1 MLSVQLTPKG
11 HARWK
16 TLHPWIFAKDCDA
29 PSAMPAGIVTVLS
42 PKGHVVGQALFSPHS
57 QIMLRRLTLSAD
69 PLTEPFWRER
79 IQRALK
85 KRAALAET
93 TNAYR
98 VVFGESDG
106 LPSIVIDR
114 YNDIAVIQTLSAGA
128 ETVKELLCNLVM
140 ELLPVSTLIERNDVA
155 VRELEQLPL
164 IKRVVRGE
172 KTCTEIQDGHLKFEV
187 DCLEG
192 QKTGAFLDH
201 RASRRR
207 LAQLA
212 RGRVLDCFSYEG
224 WGACYMAMQADAVI
238 AVDISAPACERIRAN
253 VTRNAAHNVDVQEAD
268 VFDFLKSCDDR
279 GEKFD
284 LIHLDPPA
292 FIKNRK
298 HLAAGIRGYKEINL
312 RALRCLNPGGTLV
325 TSSCSYHLTVNVMR
339 EMLCEAASDIG
350 RELVVREQLGQDE
363 DHPVLLNFPES
374 QYLKGFVLEAL

>member
-16 TLHPWIFAKDCDA
+16 TLHPWVFAKDCDA
-29 PSAMPAGIVTVLS
+29 ASAMPAGIVTVLS
-42 PKGHVVGQALFSPHS
+42 PKGHALGQAFFSPHS
-57 QIMLRRLTLSAD
+57 QIMLRRLTLSVTTIDDA
-69 PLTEPFWRER
+69 FWRAR
-79 IQRALK
+79 LQRALH
-85 KRAALAET
+85 KRTALAKT

-128 ETVKELLCNLVM
+128 ETIKEVLCNLVM
-140 ELLPVSTLIERNDVA
+140 ELLPVTTLIERNDVA
-155 VRELEQLPL
+155 VRDLEQLPL

-172 KTCTEIQDGHLKFEV
+172 KTRTEIQDGHLRFEV

-201 RASRRR
+201 RASRRH
-207 LAQLA
+207 LTQLA

-224 WGACYMAMQADAVI
+224 WGACYMAAKVDAVI
-238 AVDISAPACERIRAN
+238 AVDISAPACARIRAN
-253 VTRNAAHNVDVQEAD
+253 VARNAAPNVEVQEAD
-268 VFDFLKSCDDR
+268 VFDFLKNCDDR

-325 TSSCSYHLTVNVMR
+325 TSSCSYHLTVDVMC

-350 RELVVREQLGQDE
+350 RELVVRDQLGQDE
-363 DHPVLLNFPES
+363 DHPVLLHFPES

>member
-1 MLSVQLTPKG
+1 MLSVQLNPQG

-16 TLHPWIFAKDCDA
+16 TLHPWIFAKDCTA
-29 PSAMPAGIVTVLS
+29 ASATPAGIVTVLS
-42 PKGHVVGQALFSPHS
+42 PKGHILGQAFFSPHS
-57 QIMLRRLTLSAD
+57 QIMLRRLTFSAD
-69 PLTEPFWRER
+69 LLTENFWRDR
-79 IQRALK
+79 LQRAFQ

-93 TNAYR
+93 TTAYR

-106 LPSIVIDR
+106 LPSVVIDR

-128 ETVKELLCNLVM
+128 ETIKDLLCHVVM
-140 ELLPVSTLIERNDVA
+140 DLLPVNTLIERNDVA
-155 VRELEQLPL
+155 VRELEKLPL
-164 IKRVVRGE
+164 MKRVVHGA
-172 KTCTEIQDGHLKFEV
+172 KTHTEIQDGPLRFEV

-224 WGACYMAMQADAVI
+224 WGACYMAAQADEVI
-238 AVDISAPACERIRAN
+238 AVDISASACERIRAN
-253 VTRNAAHNVDVQEAD
+253 GVRNGAHNVQVQEAD

-325 TSSCSYHLTVNVMR
+325 TSSCSHHLTVEVMR
-339 EMLCEAASDIG
+339 EMLREAASDIG
-350 RELVVREQLGQDE
+350 RELVVCAQIGQDE
-363 DHPVLLNFPES
+363 DHPVLLHFPES
-374 QYLKGFVLEAL
+374 HYLKGFVLEAL